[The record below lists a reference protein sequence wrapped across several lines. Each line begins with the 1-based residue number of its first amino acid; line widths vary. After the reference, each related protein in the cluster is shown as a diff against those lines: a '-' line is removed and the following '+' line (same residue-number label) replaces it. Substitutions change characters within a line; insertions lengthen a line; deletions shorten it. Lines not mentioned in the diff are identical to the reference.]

1 MRKYGY
7 IRVSTSDQSHDR
19 QVDGLLPLCD
29 ELHIETGSAVGRRRP
44 VYQALVRRLKPGD
57 TFVVWSVDRAFRST
71 LDAIV
76 EAEKFRKRGV
86 SFQIVNLKIDTA
98 TPEGMYVYQI
108 QAAGFEFERAFLIK
122 RTREGL
128 EAARRRGVKL
138 GRPPKLKPAQLDA
151 VRARLSSP
159 GTTVTSLAKELN
171 VWPWTLSRALR
182 RGEPS
187 TLSSKAGAA

>member
-1 MRKYGY
+1 MTKYGY

-29 ELHIETGSAVGRRRP
+29 ELHIETGSAVGPKRP
-44 VYQALVRRLKPGD
+44 VYQSLVRRLKAGD
-57 TFVVWSVDRAFRST
+57 SLVILSVDRAFRSS

-76 EAEKFRKRGV
+76 EAKKFMRRGV
-86 SFQIVNLKIDTA
+86 SFHIVNLKIDTS

-108 QAAGFEFERAFLIK
+108 QAAGFEFERSFLIK

-128 EAARRRGVKL
+128 EAARRRGARL
-138 GRPPKLKPAQLDA
+138 GRPPKLSRKQLDVARAQLD
-151 VRARLSSP
+151 VP
-159 GTTVTSLAKELN
+159 GTTIASVAKRLD

-182 RGEPS
+182 RS
-187 TLSSKAGAA
+187 I